1 MKENFYE
8 IVKELVLSGEKT
20 KDIIAMFGNENRNKI
35 SIYVGKIKRELKKS
49 QNKDGFFNVHQ
60 FENWII

>member
-8 IVKELVLSGEKT
+8 IVKQLVVSGEKT
-20 KDIIAMFGNENRNKI
+20 KDIIDKFGKENKNKVQ
-35 SIYVGKIKRELKKS
+35 IYVGKIKRELKK
-49 QNKDGFFNVHQ
+49 NKNLEGYFNVNE

>member
-8 IVKELVLSGEKT
+8 TIKELVISGEKT
-20 KDIIAMFGNENRNKI
+20 KDIIEMFGKENKNKI

-49 QNKDGFFNVHQ
+49 KNKDGFFNVHE
-60 FENWII
+60 FENWVM